1 MDIKKIIS
9 LTEARKNIFKIIEDV
24 EKKGAYYT
32 LTERG
37 RAKAVIMPADDFE
50 SWQET
55 LEVTKDFPD
64 LDKSIKQAK
73 EDLKKKNIITL
84 DVVLANQGY
93 VLADKAKE
101 KYEYNTKPKSS
112 KKTSKI
118 RRRKKS

>member
-9 LTEARKNIFKIIEDV
+9 LTEARKNIFRMIEDI
-24 EKKGAYYT
+24 EKRGVYYT

-37 RAKAVIMPADDFE
+37 RAKAVIMPAGDFE

-55 LEVTKDFPD
+55 LEVIKDFPD

-73 EDLKKKNIITL
+73 KDLKKKNTITL
-84 DVVLANQGY
+84 DAILARQGY
-93 VLADKAKE
+93 VLADKSKT
-101 KYEYNTKPKSS
+101 KYECTTKPKSRKSAS
-112 KKTSKI
+112 KT